1 MTRQA
6 LELVPRT
13 RDFMPRRPAREE
25 VARSVAVAGDWTPEL
40 LRELE
45 DQGWHVVEWP
55 TTGEVSAQVQ
65 REGLVL
71 VVTGPGDPD
80 AGLMLAERIL
90 ERGQAERLA
99 LLVSGGEAAW
109 RWAARLTAWC
119 WPATSSPR
127 LVAELL
133 ERTREQHRTRAALHA
148 RQVVVRLWEG
158 VEVDGSEIYLGA
170 AERNLL
176 YLLASRAG
184 ERVAKDAD
192 IDWGQGR
199 SLPALE
205 CRKRL
210 AKRLGQELTELLVPA
225 QRCEPYR
232 FREAAEVEAVTRA
245 HPARHPFTQLRVI
258 GRASVMTLPMRGGVS

>member
-6 LELVPRT
+6 LDLVPRT
-13 RDFMPRRPAREE
+13 RHGARTAAREE

-40 LRELE
+40 QRELE

-55 TTGEVSAQVQ
+55 TAGEPVAQVQ
-65 REGLVL
+65 RDGVVL
-71 VVTGPGDPD
+71 VVTRSDDPD
-80 AGLMLAERIL
+80 AGLSLAERIL

-119 WPATSSPR
+119 WPSTASPR

-133 ERTREQHRTRAALHA
+133 ERTREQRQARAALHA

-158 VEVDGSEIYLGA
+158 VEVDGSEVYLGV

-192 IDWGQGR
+192 VDCGKGR

-210 AKRLGQELTELLVPA
+210 ARRLGHELTELLVPA

-232 FREAAEVEAVTRA
+232 FREPAEVEAVTRA

-258 GRASVMTLPMRGGVS
+258 GRGSVRALPAWGGAQ